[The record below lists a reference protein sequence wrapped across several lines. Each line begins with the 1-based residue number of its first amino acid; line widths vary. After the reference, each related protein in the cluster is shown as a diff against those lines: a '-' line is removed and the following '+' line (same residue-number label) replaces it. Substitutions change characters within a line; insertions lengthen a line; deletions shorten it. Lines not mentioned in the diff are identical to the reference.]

1 VADHLGLDSV
11 LWVPASEPPH
21 KSSDGVT
28 PADVRLEMVK
38 EAITSDPRF
47 EVSTLEMDRP
57 GPSYTVDTVRAVRA
71 ELPGAELFLIIG
83 VDQFRDLD
91 SWRDPEEIARLAR
104 LAVMDRDGESA
115 QSLADTVPGGEE
127 AFFVPVRRIDISSTA
142 VRAAVREGCDAATW
156 VPSGV
161 AAIIEREGL
170 YSAP

>member
-1 VADHLGLDSV
+1 
-11 LWVPASEPPH
+11 
-21 KSSDGVT
+21 VT
-28 PADVRLEMVK
+28 PADVRLEMVE
-38 EAITSDPRF
+38 EAVASDPRF
-47 EVSTLEMDRP
+47 EVSTLELDRP

-83 VDQFRDLD
+83 VDQFRHLD
-91 SWRDPEEIARLAR
+91 SWRAPDQIAQLVR

-115 QSLADTVPGGEE
+115 QALADDVPGGE
-127 AFFVPVRRIDISSTA
+127 AALFVPVRRIDISSTA
-142 VRAAVREGCDAATW
+142 VRAAVREGRGAAMW